1 MWYRHHVSVHVSQ
14 ACLVTAISMTS
25 EALLARAR
33 LWASRR
39 VVILSGRDN
48 VEEGQ
53 REESDEI
60 VALVAAWRAHGLR
73 VEFVDWEMAT
83 AASLQAPLAVFPLL
97 AWSYCASTALSSQFC
112 ALLHSLRNGGA
123 QPHADL
129 RATAW
134 HVHKR
139 YLLELEEDGV
149 PIVPTVVMEAATDGS
164 LRSLP
169 ATLRTLRPAALR
181 NAEKGGSCCF
191 VVKPAVGGG
200 GDGVERVND
209 DEAEAARTVR
219 ARGGWSDVLIQ
230 PFLSQVRVRGEL
242 SFVFINGELLH
253 AVRKEPQGWDAAVS
267 QPITRLD
274 TPPAA
279 AESTARH
286 SLEVARRR
294 CGVLPPSEIYL
305 ARVDLLPAVDEDG
318 REVWLVSELELG
330 WRKCTLFARSR
341 SAATLPPFYVRATT
355 HTQGC
360 TYRYRVA
367 RRSSP
372 FSACGPHGQGYE
384 RSSRR
389 IAASHHGGRMAIW
402 ADADA

>member
-1 MWYRHHVSVHVSQ
+1 
-14 ACLVTAISMTS
+14 MTS

-39 VVILSGRDN
+39 VVILAGRDD
-48 VEEGQ
+48 VDEAP
-53 REESDEI
+53 REETDEI
-60 VALVAAWRAHGLR
+60 TALVAAWRAHGLR
-73 VEFVDWEMAT
+73 VEYVDWEMAT

-97 AWSYCASTALSSQFC
+97 AWSYSSSTALSAQFC

-139 YLLELEEDGV
+139 YLLELEQEGV
-149 PIVPTVVMEAATDGS
+149 PIVPTVVVDAATDGS

-169 ATLRTLRPAALR
+169 ATLRSLRPAALR

-191 VVKPAVGGG
+191 VMKPAVGGG

-219 ARGGWSDVLIQ
+219 ARCGRGDVLIQ

-267 QPITRLD
+267 QPITLLD

-330 WRKCTLFARSR
+330 WRKCTLLARSR
-341 SAATLPPFYVRATT
+341 PAAALPPFCESDYPHPRVFVPASNRAPQLTSFCVRIPRAGLRAQQPRDCCAT
-355 HTQGC
+355 
-360 TYRYRVA
+360 
-367 RRSSP
+367 
-372 FSACGPHGQGYE
+372 
-384 RSSRR
+384 SRR
-389 IAASHHGGRMAIW
+389 TLSLIEKQSHPHRTTRAPP
-402 ADADA
+402 DPP